1 MDVASELGSE
11 ERRGNVG
18 ANGMQVEA
26 DDDEEVHISA
36 NGELQELIQNQMDI
50 KESYAK
56 SRYTTDKNDDVFSE
70 YEDDDDVAS
79 ERNSPVHNYGAANV

>member
-1 MDVASELGSE
+1 MNLQLRENLLLRNAEQQDKPESHDSEFSADMDVASELGSE

-36 NGELQELIQNQMDI
+36 NGELQELI
-50 KESYAK
+50 
-56 SRYTTDKNDDVFSE
+56 
-70 YEDDDDVAS
+70 
-79 ERNSPVHNYGAANV
+79 

>member
-1 MDVASELGSE
+1 
-11 ERRGNVG
+11 
-18 ANGMQVEA
+18 
-26 DDDEEVHISA
+26 
-36 NGELQELIQNQMDI
+36 MDI

-56 SRYTTDKNDDVFSE
+56 SRYTTDKNDDMFSE